1 MIKLIF
7 LLFLI
12 PSLIYGGVYFDGVD
26 DYVGIPAGSSI
37 NLTTRLTLMCWANF
51 KGENSKNT
59 NQGCIAKG
67 YPNKLQY
74 TMGRYNTANG
84 NYLFLGLNLN
94 NTWGDVVVS
103 SAVLKTNQWYFLAVT
118 WDGTTAKAYING
130 NLDNSASA
138 SGTLTGDATT
148 EGWIGAHRY
157 GNSSWERTNGELSDV
172 KVYNRALTQDEIT
185 TLYNGGNVTDGL
197 ICHWDFHEGTGL
209 TLGDVVGSNDG
220 TITGA
225 TWVIVEQDLVKG
237 LGKTLTEAVNF
248 TDILSRSWTLIRTL
262 TEGIKMRDINNRS
275 ISRLLTDAIN
285 FVDAKAIFWKI
296 FHGWR
301 KKKSIDNTFWSR
313 K

>member
-1 MIKLIF
+1 MATYNKILTDNVCFIDRHNKCYL
-7 LLFLI
+7 
-12 PSLIYGGVYFDGVD
+12 YFDGVD

-51 KGENSKNT
+51 KGENSGNT

-148 EGWIGAHRY
+148 EGWIGVHRY
-157 GNSSWERTNGELSDV
+157 GASSWERINGEIV
-172 KVYNRALTQDEIT
+172 NAIIFNKALTQSEIKSAMSR
-185 TLYNGGNVTDGL
+185 YD
-197 ICHWDFHEGTGL
+197 
-209 TLGDVVGSNDG
+209 
-220 TITGA
+220 
-225 TWVIVEQDLVKG
+225 
-237 LGKTLTEAVNF
+237 F
-248 TDILSRSWTLIRTL
+248 TDTYAV
-262 TEGIKMRDINNRS
+262 GI
-275 ISRLLTDAIN
+275 
-285 FVDAKAIFWKI
+285 
-296 FHGWR
+296 WR
-301 KKKSIDNTFWSR
+301 FDDNVGYDGKKSFDLSGNNNTGTHIGTSNG
-313 K
+313 KSNPPILMQPIYAGD